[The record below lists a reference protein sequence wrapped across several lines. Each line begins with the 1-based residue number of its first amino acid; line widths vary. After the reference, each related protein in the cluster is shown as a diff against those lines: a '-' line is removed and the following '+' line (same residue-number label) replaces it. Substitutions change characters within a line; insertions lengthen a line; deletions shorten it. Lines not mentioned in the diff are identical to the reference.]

1 MKKTRVTR
9 RRLKARRMRVMG
21 KMKVKMK
28 VQVEDGKDFLSSG
41 CTWLYQSMH
50 NTVNNHAN

>member
-9 RRLKARRMRVMG
+9 RRLKARGMRMMG

-28 VQVEDGKDFLSSG
+28 VQFEDDHDFLSSG
-41 CTWLYQSMH
+41 FTWLYQSMH
-50 NTVNNHAN
+50 NTVNNKW